1 MKIKF
6 TKKALAVIL
15 SCVLVGTIG
24 NNKGN
29 FRVAIPE
36 KTKVEKHL
44 TFKRVKE

>member
-36 KTKVEKHL
+36 KNKCRK
-44 TFKRVKE
+44 TFNF